1 MSATVNAS
9 STPVDRAASDQA
21 SVSVD
26 PAAADRRTRASIAFG
41 RKRGYYRALFEAGP
55 VDAST
60 FAELVGVPERQ
71 GRVWL
76 DEQVAAGLL
85 RIVDAPDGHHHEVLL
100 PGEYVPI
107 LLGDHGERELA
118 GARALL
124 AEHRAEVERVRAFV
138 DAAGLGRAL

>member
-1 MSATVNAS
+1 MSAIVNAS
-9 STPVDRAASDQA
+9 STPVDQAAFDQP
-21 SVSVD
+21 SVAVES
-26 PAAADRRTRASIAFG
+26 AAADRRTRASIALG
-41 RKRGYYRALFEAGP
+41 RKHGYYRALFEAGP

-60 FAELVGVPERQ
+60 FAEIVGVTEPRS
-71 GRVWL
+71 RAWL

-85 RIVDAPDGHHHEVLL
+85 RIVDAPDGHHREVLL

-138 DAAGLGRAL
+138 DAITLGRVL

>member
-1 MSATVNAS
+1 MSAIVTHDV
-9 STPVDRAASDQA
+9 
-21 SVSVD
+21 
-26 PAAADRRTRASIAFG
+26 DRRTRASIAFG

-55 VDAST
+55 VDAPT
-60 FAELVGVPERQ
+60 FAELVGVPER
-71 GRVWL
+71 RSRAWL

-85 RIVDAPDGHHHEVLL
+85 RVVTAPDGHHHEVLL

-124 AEHRAEVERVRAFV
+124 DEHRADVERVRAFV
-138 DAAGLGRAL
+138 DAASLGRAL